1 MLLPNTA
8 KYKSSNQGAK
18 VYNFR
23 DETTRFND
31 MIVLSTNQYTK
42 VLVPASSY
50 NMQDDDRLL
59 IPFTSG
65 DKIGFVDKEGTI
77 VVKPQFTMYYGECY
91 DENDI
96 IEVSIDDLYG
106 FPRCGGKVATY
117 KRPMYGLIN
126 YKGETI
132 FEPSFYCLIPAI
144 GNKKLYTVRNQ
155 HFEYAVLSIDGTV
168 VVPYGKYRWIDGFDN
183 GLARVIGNKWG
194 LIDENG
200 DEVLHAEYDNIWTF
214 YGKKRVSTKVVKENV
229 AQDVVFSEILGVN
242 RVQENDNYS
251 DNYYADDYGASYGE
265 YAGSY
270 AQDVE
275 GYSDDVIDDAFDG
288 DPDAYWNID

>member
-1 MLLPNTA
+1 MEKEEML
-8 KYKSSNQGAK
+8 S
-18 VYNFR
+18 V
-23 DETTRFND
+23 
-31 MIVLSTNQYTK
+31 NQYTK

-50 NMQDDDRLL
+50 NMQDDNRLL

-65 DKIGFVDKEGTI
+65 DKIGFANKEGEV
-77 VVKPQFTMYYGECY
+77 VVKPQFTMYYDDCY
-91 DENDI
+91 DESDYI
-96 IEVSIDDLYG
+96 RVAVDDLYG
-106 FPRCGGKVATY
+106 FPRCGGRVATY

-144 GNKKLYTVRNQ
+144 GNKKLYTVQNK
-155 HFEYAVLSIDGTV
+155 HFGYAVLNIDGTE
-168 VVPYGKYRWIDGFDN
+168 VVPFGKYSWIDGFDN
-183 GLARVIGNKWG
+183 GLARAKIGNVTNGQNENGNKWG

-200 DEVLHAEYDNIWTF
+200 KEVLPLDYDNIWNF
-214 YGKKRVSTKVVKENV
+214 YGKQRVTTKVIKGNV
-229 AQDVVFSEILGVN
+229 AKDVILSELLGKDKT
-242 RVQENDNYS
+242 QENDNHS
-251 DNYYADDYGASYGE
+251 DNYDVNDYGTNFGE

>member
-1 MLLPNTA
+1 ME
-8 KYKSSNQGAK
+8 KEK
-18 VYNFR
+18 
-23 DETTRFND
+23 
-31 MIVLSTNQYTK
+31 ILSVNQYTK

-50 NMQDDDRLL
+50 NMQDDNRLL

-65 DKIGFVDKEGTI
+65 DKIGFVDKEGAI
-77 VVKPQFTMYYGECY
+77 VVKPQFTMYYDDCY
-91 DENDI
+91 DENDYI
-96 IEVSIDDLYG
+96 RVAVDDLYG
-106 FPRCGGKVATY
+106 FPRCGGRVATY

-132 FEPSFYCLIPAI
+132 FEPSFYRLIPAI
-144 GNKKLYTVRNQ
+144 GNKNLYTVQDKNYK
-155 HFEYAVLSIDGTV
+155 YAVLNIDGKE
-168 VVPYGKYRWIDGFDN
+168 VVPFGKYSWIDGFDK
-183 GLARVIGNKWG
+183 GLARVIIGNVTNGQNENGNKCV

-200 DEVLHAEYDNIWTF
+200 KEVLPLDYDNIWNF
-214 YGKKRVSTKVVKENV
+214 YGKQRVTTKVIKGNV
-229 AQDVVFSEILGVN
+229 AQNVVLSEILGKD
-242 RVQENDNYS
+242 ETLEYDCS
-251 DNYYADDYGASYGE
+251 SSNYYDDDYGTSYGE

>member
-1 MLLPNTA
+1 MEKKELL
-8 KYKSSNQGAK
+8 S
-18 VYNFR
+18 V
-23 DETTRFND
+23 
-31 MIVLSTNQYTK
+31 NQYTK

-96 IEVSIDDLYG
+96 IKVSIDNLYG
-106 FPRCGGKVATY
+106 FPRSGGKGATY

-132 FEPSFYCLIPAI
+132 FEPSFYSLLPAI
-144 GNKKLYTVRNQ
+144 GNKKLFTVQNN
-155 HFEYAVLSIDGTV
+155 HFEYAVLNIDGTE
-168 VVPYGKYRWIDGFDN
+168 VVPFGKYSWIDGFDN
-183 GLARVIGNKWG
+183 GLARVRIGNVTNGQIQNGSKWG

-200 DEVLHAEYDNIWTF
+200 NEVLPLEYNDIWTF
-214 YGKKRVSTKVVKENV
+214 YGKKRVSTKVVKDNI
-229 AQDVVFSEILGVN
+229 AQDIVFSEILGVN
-242 RVQENDNYS
+242 RVQEKGNYS
-251 DNYYADDYGASYGE
+251 DNYYADDYGTSYGE
-265 YAGSY
+265 YAGTY

>member
-1 MLLPNTA
+1 ME
-8 KYKSSNQGAK
+8 K
-18 VYNFR
+18 
-23 DETTRFND
+23 EE
-31 MIVLSTNQYTK
+31 ILSVNQYTK

-50 NMQDDDRLL
+50 HMQDDNRLL

-96 IEVSIDDLYG
+96 IKVSIDNLYG
-106 FPRCGGKVATY
+106 FPRSGGKVATY

-132 FEPSFYCLIPAI
+132 FEPSFYSLLPAI
-144 GNKKLYTVRNQ
+144 GNKKLFTVQNN
-155 HFEYAVLSIDGTV
+155 HFEYAVLNIDGTE
-168 VVPYGKYRWIDGFDN
+168 VVPFGKYSWIDGFDN
-183 GLARVIGNKWG
+183 GLARVRIGNVTNGQIQNGSKWG
-194 LIDENG
+194 LINENG
-200 DEVLHAEYDNIWTF
+200 DEVLPLEYDNIWAF
-214 YGKKRVSTKVVKENV
+214 YGKRRVTTKVVKGNIAQNV
-229 AQDVVFSEILGVN
+229 VLSEILCKDEA
-242 RVQENDNYS
+242 QEYDCSSN
-251 DNYYADDYGASYGE
+251 NYYDDDYGTSYGE
-265 YAGSY
+265 YAGTY